1 MCRMSALVAATAL
14 SLTLAAPALAKPVKA
29 KPVAPAEAEAGP
41 RRGTL
46 EERQLAVRLEPLAR
60 AAFWAREADLDP
72 RDTEAGVRLAEALRS
87 LGQFDDA
94 IQAAQRVLVLNPASY
109 DALMEVARSQVSK
122 GQGFYA
128 IDPARQALALSPRDW
143 RAASL
148 LGVAYEQA
156 DRDEEAL
163 AAHLQAQKLAPENP
177 GVLTNLALF
186 YAAHNDPARAE
197 TLLRKAAARPDAT
210 VAVRQNLA
218 LILGLQ
224 GRLDE
229 AEKLARQDLPPEA
242 VANNLAYL
250 RAASSSGAGRNW
262 DSLKTSQ

>member
-1 MCRMSALVAATAL
+1 MSFR
-14 SLTLAAPALAKPVKA
+14 PC
-29 KPVAPAEAEAGP
+29 
-41 RRGTL
+41 
-46 EERQLAVRLEPLAR
+46 
-60 AAFWAREADLDP
+60 
-72 RDTEAGVRLAEALRS
+72 
-87 LGQFDDA
+87 
-94 IQAAQRVLVLNPASY
+94 
-109 DALMEVARSQVSK
+109 
-122 GQGFYA
+122 
-128 IDPARQALALSPRDW
+128 SPKDW
-143 RAASL
+143 RAACL

-186 YAAHNDPARAE
+186 YAAHNDPGRAE
-197 TLLRKAAARPDAT
+197 ALLRQAAARPDAT

-250 RAASSSGAGRNW
+250 RAASAAGGGRNW
-262 DSLKTSQ
+262 DTLKTAQ